1 MRESVCVCEREGVR
15 AVEPI
20 THIPKEAGKDLQ
32 LNQKSAIDQR
42 QAFWLLDSAS
52 VQREV
57 NSNSCHPPTTG
68 GVWRV

>member
-1 MRESVCVCEREGVR
+1 MRERVCVCVREGVR
-15 AVEPI
+15 AVGPI
-20 THIPKEAGKDLQ
+20 THIPKEAGNGLQ

-42 QAFWLLDSAS
+42 QAFQLLDSAS

-57 NSNSCHPPTTG
+57 NRDSCHPPTTG